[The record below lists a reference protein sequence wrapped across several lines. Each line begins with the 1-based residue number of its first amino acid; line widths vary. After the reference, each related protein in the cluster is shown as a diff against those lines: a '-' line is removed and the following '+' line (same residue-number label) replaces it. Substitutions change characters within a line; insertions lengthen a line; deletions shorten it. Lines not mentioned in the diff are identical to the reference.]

1 MQKFN
6 DFNFSN
12 LNSFSVNIRKWQIV
26 RTLSDIIAFLKRLF
40 VWSQNQ
46 NKLNYLVKI
55 HQLRLVSLSYDVLC
69 LVLTYLTFIELSL
82 FKGSKK
88 NWPIETSL
96 TSLVYLFA
104 IFPSKI
110 CNLIGKNA
118 GFVVSELVVVS
129 SEQDNNP

>member
-55 HQLRLVSLSYDVLC
+55 YQLHLVSLSYDVLI
-69 LVLTYLTFIELSL
+69 LENTFYRIVSY
-82 FKGSKK
+82 SKEVK
-88 NWPIETSL
+88 TIDQL
-96 TSLVYLFA
+96 KKV
-104 IFPSKI
+104 
-110 CNLIGKNA
+110 
-118 GFVVSELVVVS
+118 
-129 SEQDNNP
+129 